1 MSLSPSFFSFF
12 FLFRKY
18 TLKSLVVVGHYL
30 LSIVQEKSS
39 LYCTIPATFLLNCFK
54 IKSIDT
60 KKGKT
65 WNQRKW
71 NYFRLWVQK
80 GILWRKRY
88 LNGSLKDVRIQL
100 SKDEGKIILGR
111 GHMCVVWTCC
121 ISCSATHTHIH
132 TQTQTHSHCLGS
144 VLSFLPQTITTAS

>member
-1 MSLSPSFFSFF
+1 MALLFQYKFSHFDGYTVVILWLCRECLSLPLFFLFF

-65 WNQRKW
+65 
-71 NYFRLWVQK
+71 
-80 GILWRKRY
+80 
-88 LNGSLKDVRIQL
+88 
-100 SKDEGKIILGR
+100 
-111 GHMCVVWTCC
+111 
-121 ISCSATHTHIH
+121 
-132 TQTQTHSHCLGS
+132 
-144 VLSFLPQTITTAS
+144 